1 VLRVLGD
8 EPENLAQLLEPSPI
22 TMPFPYRR
30 RMEVIRCS
38 SPKVFLEDTAAYR
51 ELEPI
56 RTNIQ
61 GSVATSVVR
70 GAQRHDDHWWW
81 VARDSGGEVVGAAIR
96 TAPFGLQI
104 GPMPVAAAAA
114 LAREVATHD
123 DDVPWVVGSEQIVAA
138 FLDAYRSSRTPGSS
152 RKVRRGRCDVIY
164 EAGEMAQPNVE
175 GLSRTATMEDFD
187 IAYQWNLDFMEFIDG
202 VAPSSDERD
211 REALRA
217 RLTAGALW
225 FWCVDHTPVSMAGH
239 ASRVQTP
246 GGVITRVGPVYTPA
260 GLRHHG
266 YGAAIT
272 ASLTDSLQ
280 REGSRVMLYADATN
294 ATSNGV
300 YRRIGYHIVDQ
311 VTRYEFGSDHTA

>member
-1 VLRVLGD
+1 
-8 EPENLAQLLEPSPI
+8 
-22 TMPFPYRR
+22 
-30 RMEVIRCS
+30 
-38 SPKVFLEDTAAYR
+38 
-51 ELEPI
+51 
-56 RTNIQ
+56 
-61 GSVATSVVR
+61 
-70 GAQRHDDHWWW
+70 
-81 VARDSGGEVVGAAIR
+81 
-96 TAPFGLQI
+96 
-104 GPMPVAAAAA
+104 MPVEAAQA

-123 DDVPWVVGSEQIVAA
+123 DNVPWVVGSELIVAA
-138 FLDAYRSSRTPGSS
+138 FLRAYRSSRTLGSS

-164 EAGEMAQPNVE
+164 EAGEMARPNVE
-175 GLSRTATMEDFD
+175 GLSRMATMEDFD
-187 IAYQWNLDFMEFIDG
+187 VAYQWNLDFMEFIDG

-225 FWCVDHTPVSMAGH
+225 FWCVEQTPVSMAGH

-246 GGVITRVGPVYTPA
+246 GDVITRVGPVYTPA
-260 GLRHHG
+260 GLRHRG

-280 REGSRVMLYADATN
+280 RAGSRVMLYADAAN
-294 ATSNGV
+294 PTSNGV